1 MKNSPSIL
9 SVPQVRAVIIIAPA
23 MGVKKGFYRDI
34 AEYYNT
40 LSFAVITFNYT
51 GMLSG
56 GRTAA
61 GADFKME
68 DFGRKD
74 IAGAIALAELQFP
87 GLEIYLIGHSVAGQ
101 VFPLA
106 ANANRVKAAY
116 FVASQSVDQV
126 HWSGWPKLTVTI
138 LWYVSIPL
146 LTHLLGY
153 LPAWGYG
160 GKYKL
165 NRNIAADWARFARTR
180 GGVAADW
187 ARFART
193 RGGVAAGV
201 HDGPGLYAAL
211 RVPSKFISLENDDL
225 LAPERAV
232 IALMEAY
239 GSPVKEHEHLR
250 SGKFGKHHP
259 GHFDFFRKRY
269 RKLWDLPL
277 EWFSSPEV
285 QGARTDVK
293 ESRAS
298 GRKGQDGS

>member
-1 MKNSPSIL
+1 MRNSPSIFR
-9 SVPQVRAVIIIAPA
+9 VPQARAVIIIAPA

-40 LSFAVITFNYT
+40 LSFAVITFDYT
-51 GMLSG
+51 GMLTKG
-56 GRTAA
+56 NTIA
-61 GADFKME
+61 GAEIKME
-68 DFGRKD
+68 NFGRKD
-74 IAGAIALAELQFP
+74 IAGAIALAEQQFP
-87 GLEIYLIGHSVAGQ
+87 GLEIYLLGHSVAGQ

-106 ANANRVKAAY
+106 ANANRIKAAY

-126 HWSGWPKLTVTI
+126 HWSGLPKLTVTI

-146 LTHLLGY
+146 LTTLLGY

-180 GGVAADW
+180 GGVA
-187 ARFART
+187 R
-193 RGGVAAGV
+193 GV
-201 HDGPGLYAAL
+201 HDGPDLYAML
-211 RVPSKFISLENDDL
+211 RVPTKFISLENDDL
-225 LAPERAV
+225 LAPEHAA

-250 SGKFGKHHP
+250 PGKFGKHHP
-259 GHFDFFRKRY
+259 GHFDFFRKRF

-277 EWFSSPEV
+277 EWFSSPKV
-285 QGARTDVK
+285 QDARTDVK
-293 ESRAS
+293 ENRVSWRE
-298 GRKGQDGS
+298 GQDGS

>member
-1 MKNSPSIL
+1 MKNSPSIF
-9 SVPQVRAVIIIAPA
+9 SVPQASAVIIIAPA
-23 MGVKKGFYRDI
+23 MGVKKGFYREI

-40 LSFAVITFNYT
+40 LSFAVITFDYT
-51 GMLSG
+51 GMLAIG
-56 GRTAA
+56 NTIA
-61 GADFKME
+61 GAEIKME
-68 DFGRKD
+68 NFGRKD
-74 IAGAIALAELQFP
+74 IAGAIALAEQQFP
-87 GLEIYLIGHSVAGQ
+87 GLEIYLLGHSVAGQ

-146 LTHLLGY
+146 LTPLLGY

-165 NRNIAADWARFARTR
+165 NRDIAEDWAH
-180 GGVAADW
+180 
-187 ARFART
+187 FART

-225 LAPERAV
+225 LAPERAAT
-232 IALMEAY
+232 ALMEAY

-250 SGKFGKHHP
+250 PGKFGKHHP
-259 GHFDFFRKRY
+259 GHFDFFRKRF

-277 EWFSSPEV
+277 EWFSSPKV
-285 QGARTDVK
+285 LGTRTDVS
-293 ESRAS
+293 ENNAS
-298 GRKGQDGS
+298 GMKGQDGS